1 MLRLLFYPIILLA
14 IALAV
19 AVVVPAAG
27 WAISH
32 WMTYQW
38 FLIGAGG
45 YFLLRILRIFTRNE
59 SWLQTFSHELSH
71 TVVGMMF
78 LRRIHSFSATTGEG
92 EITHSG
98 RIRFG
103 QIFISLAPY
112 CLPIFTYALLFL
124 RLLGATKSLYIFD
137 IMIGVTFAF
146 HLLCF
151 WRQTGNH
158 QTDIRSVGYL
168 RSYLFLIWAW
178 LFNATIIL
186 LSIRMGVLDAFKSV
200 ALDSW
205 QFFQE
210 WADVLVDWI
219 TELYALLKGLISK

>member
-19 AVVVPAAG
+19 AVVVPAVS
-27 WAISH
+27 WTLSH
-32 WMTYQW
+32 WMVYKW
-38 FLIGAGG
+38 VLMGMGG

-59 SWLQTFSHELSH
+59 SWMQTFSHELSH

-78 LRRIHSFSATTGEG
+78 LRRIHTFSASRGEG

-98 RIRFG
+98 RIEFG
-103 QIFISLAPY
+103 QMFIALAPY

-124 RLLGATKSLYIFD
+124 RLLGAAKSLYIFD

-168 RSYLFLIWAW
+168 RAYLFLIWAW
-178 LFNATIIL
+178 VFNATIIL
-186 LSIRMGVLDAFKSV
+186 LSIRIGVLDAFKSV

-205 QFFQE
+205 QLLQE
-210 WADVLVDWI
+210 WYGVVSDWAV
-219 TELYALLKGLISK
+219 ELYTQARGYIAK